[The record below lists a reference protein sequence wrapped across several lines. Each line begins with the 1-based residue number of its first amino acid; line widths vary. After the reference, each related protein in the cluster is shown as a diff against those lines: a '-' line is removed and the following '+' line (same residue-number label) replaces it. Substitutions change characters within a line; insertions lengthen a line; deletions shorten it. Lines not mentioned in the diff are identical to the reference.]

1 MVGQAPLCC
10 EENQMATYR
19 KCKKLFQD
27 ATKVI
32 PGGVNSPVRAFKA
45 VNSEPIFIDR
55 AKGAYLYDAD
65 GNKYIDYCLSWGP
78 MILGHARTEVLTQV
92 KKVMAKGTSF
102 GIPTELETQLA
113 GMIVRAI
120 GSVEKVRLVSSGT
133 EAVMTAIRLARGC
146 TGRDKIIKFIGC
158 YHGHVDSLLV
168 QAGSGAMTLG
178 SPSSPGVPKDF
189 TKHTILLPYNNT
201 EMLAR
206 AMNKYQDRIAAVIV
220 EPIAGNMGVVPPRE
234 GFLKTIRKLCTGS
247 GSVLIFDEVIT
258 GFRVKYG
265 SVQDIF
271 GVKADLTCLGKII
284 GGGFPIGAC
293 GGRAKLMNKLAPTG
307 QVYQAGTL
315 SGNPVCVA
323 AGIATLKL
331 LKSKAIYS
339 GLDRATGKLCDGIGQ
354 ALTERGTEH
363 TINRIGS
370 MFTLFFNAGPVTDYV
385 SAARSDTKMYAKFHP
400 AMLREGVYLPP
411 SQFEACFLS
420 ARHTQKDI
428 DRTIIAARRAK
439 L

>member
-1 MVGQAPLCC
+1 MT
-10 EENQMATYR
+10 TYR
-19 KCKKLFQD
+19 RCKKLFSD

-45 VNSEPIFIDR
+45 VDSEPIFIDK
-55 AKGAYLYDAD
+55 AKGAYLYGAD
-65 GNKYIDYCLSWGP
+65 GHKYIDYCLSWGP
-78 MILGHARTEVLTQV
+78 MILGHARTEVLSEV
-92 KKVMAKGTSF
+92 RKVMAKGTSF
-102 GIPTELETQLA
+102 GIPTELETHLA
-113 GMIVRAI
+113 RMIVQAI

-178 SPSSPGVPKDF
+178 SPSSPGIPRDF

-201 EMLAR
+201 EILEK
-206 AMNKYQDRIAAVIV
+206 AMNKYSDRIAAVIV
-220 EPIAGNMGVVPPRE
+220 EPIAGNMGVVPPQN
-234 GFLKTIRKLCTGS
+234 GFLKTIRKLCTS
-247 GSVLIFDEVIT
+247 NGSVLIFDEVIT
-258 GFRVKYG
+258 GFRIKYG

-293 GGRAKLMNKLAPTG
+293 GGKARLMNRLAPTG
-307 QVYQAGTL
+307 QIYQAGTL

-323 AGIATLKL
+323 AGLATLRL
-331 LKSKAIYS
+331 LKSKALYS
-339 GLDRATGKLCDGIGQ
+339 ALEGKTVRLCDGIRQ
-354 ALTERGTEH
+354 ALTERSVAH

-370 MFTLFFNAGPVTDYV
+370 MFTVFFNSASVTDYA
-385 SAARSDTKMYAKFHP
+385 SASRSDTRKYARFHP
-400 AMLREGVYLPP
+400 AMLSQDVYLPP
-411 SQFEACFLS
+411 SQFEACFVS
-420 ARHTQKDI
+420 ARHTQRDI
-428 DRTIIAARRAK
+428 DKTIAAVRKAEF
-439 L
+439 

>member
-1 MVGQAPLCC
+1 MT
-10 EENQMATYR
+10 TYR
-19 KCKKLFQD
+19 RCKKLFQE

-45 VNSEPIFIDR
+45 VDSEPIFIDK

-78 MILGHARTEVLTQV
+78 MILGHARAEVLSEV
-92 KKVMAKGTSF
+92 REVMSKGTSF

-113 GMIVRAI
+113 EMIVKAI

-178 SPSSPGVPKDF
+178 SPSSPGIPKDF
-189 TKHTILLPYNNT
+189 TKHTILLPYNNS
-201 EMLAR
+201 EMLER
-206 AMNKYQDRIAAVIV
+206 AMNKYGDRIAAVIV
-220 EPIAGNMGVVPPRE
+220 EPIAGNMGVVPPQK
-234 GFLKTIRKLCTGS
+234 GFLKAIRRLCTRN

-307 QVYQAGTL
+307 QIYQAGTL

-331 LKSKAIYS
+331 LKSGNLYS
-339 GLDRATGKLCDGIGQ
+339 ALERATNKLCDGIRR
-354 ALTERGTEH
+354 ALTERSAEH

-370 MFTLFFNAGPVTDYV
+370 MFTVFFNSDSVTDYV
-385 SAARSDTKMYAKFHP
+385 SAARSDTGKYGRFHP
-400 AMLREGVYLPP
+400 AMLSQGVYLPP
-411 SQFEACFLS
+411 SQFEACFVS
-420 ARHTQKDI
+420 AAHTQKDI
-428 DRTIIAARRAK
+428 DKTVAAVRKADF
-439 L
+439 

>member
-1 MVGQAPLCC
+1 
-10 EENQMATYR
+10 MATYR
-19 KCKKLFQD
+19 RCRKLFQD

-45 VNSEPIFIDR
+45 VDSEPIFIDR

-65 GNKYIDYCLSWGP
+65 ANKYIDYCLSWGP
-78 MILGHARTEVLTQV
+78 MILGHAHTEVLSKV

-102 GIPTELETQLA
+102 GIPTELETHLA
-113 GMIVRAI
+113 AMIVRAI

-146 TGRDKIIKFIGC
+146 TGRDKIVKFIGC
-158 YHGHVDSLLV
+158 YHGHVDHMLV

-178 SPSSPGVPKDF
+178 APSSPGVPKDF
-189 TKHTILLPYNNT
+189 TKHTILLPYNNS
-201 EMLAR
+201 EMLTK
-206 AMNKYQDRIAAVIV
+206 AMNKYADQIAAVIV
-220 EPIAGNMGVVPPRE
+220 EPIAGNMGVVPPRKD
-234 GFLKTIRKLCTGS
+234 FLKTIRQLCTKN

-258 GFRVKYG
+258 GFRAKYG

-271 GVKADLTCLGKII
+271 GVRADLTCLGKII

-293 GGRAKLMNKLAPTG
+293 GGRAGLMNKLAPTG
-307 QVYQAGTL
+307 QIYQAGTL

-323 AGIATLKL
+323 AGIATLEL
-331 LKSKAIYS
+331 LRSKTVYT
-339 GLDRATGKLCDGIGQ
+339 GLDRATNKLCTGITK
-354 ALTERGTEH
+354 ALTERGVEH

-370 MFTLFFNAGPVTDYV
+370 MFTLFFGGGPVTDYV
-385 SAARSDTKMYAKFHP
+385 SAARSDTRKYAKFHP

-420 ARHTQKDI
+420 VSHTEKDV
-428 DRTIIAARRAK
+428 DRTITAFEKAK
-439 L
+439 F